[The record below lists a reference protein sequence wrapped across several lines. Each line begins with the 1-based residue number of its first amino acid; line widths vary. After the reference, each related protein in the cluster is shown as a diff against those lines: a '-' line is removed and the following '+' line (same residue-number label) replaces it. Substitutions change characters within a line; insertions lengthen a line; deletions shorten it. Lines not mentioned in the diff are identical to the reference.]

1 MCDSTTTNPELTLTD
16 ANASTCG
23 CGCGCSSDSAAET
36 AVDSAGTSFALEGL
50 SCGSCVAKVEK
61 LLGGID
67 GVDSA
72 TVALVSG
79 GTSTLTVAGDVSPEL
94 VLSAVTAAGYPAT
107 IASS

>member
-1 MCDSTTTNPELTLTD
+1 MCDSTTTNPVLTLTD
-16 ANASTCG
+16 ANASN
-23 CGCGCSSDSAAET
+23 CGCGCSSGSAT
-36 AVDSAGTSFALEGL
+36 ATAGDATGTSYALEGL

-61 LLGGID
+61 LLGEIA

-94 VLSAVTAAGYPAT
+94 VASAVTAAGYPAT
-107 IASS
+107 IASR